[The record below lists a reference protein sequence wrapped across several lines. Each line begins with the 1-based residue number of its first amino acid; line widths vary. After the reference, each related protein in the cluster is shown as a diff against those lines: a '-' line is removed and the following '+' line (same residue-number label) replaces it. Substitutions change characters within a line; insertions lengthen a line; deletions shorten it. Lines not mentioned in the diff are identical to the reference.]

1 VRVQNEELRAEMR
14 VQNEQLRAEMR
25 VQNEQLRTEM
35 QAMVAGMYKWML
47 ATILAIIIVGIGL
60 GNIVISRIT
69 VPSAA
74 RTSMSAGAGAAP
86 ATSIHARYPFP
97 VQLVA

>member
-1 VRVQNEELRAEMR
+1 

-35 QAMVAGMYKWML
+35 QRILAGLYKWML
-47 ATILAIIIVGIGL
+47 ATILTIIIVGIGL

-69 VPSAA
+69 VPGAA
-74 RTSMSAGAGAAP
+74 RTSMSTGTGTAP
-86 ATSIHARYPFP
+86 AADTIHSVTVR
-97 VQLVA
+97 